1 MGSPGRI
8 TVPSVHRKLPLIVL
22 PFSSSVLP
30 LSKADP
36 PIVFDSTAK
45 TDELFI
51 WNEPLIVFPGQARR
65 LLSGSPIVPSNV
77 PSGMT
82 VTSVNW
88 TLP

>member
-1 MGSPGRI
+1 
-8 TVPSVHRKLPLIVL
+8 
-22 PFSSSVLP
+22 
-30 LSKADP
+30 
-36 PIVFDSTAK
+36 
-45 TDELFI
+45 
-51 WNEPLIVFPGQARR
+51 VFPGQARR